1 MNRQVTVLMI
11 GSSSPSFI
19 Q

>member
-11 GSSSPSFI
+11 GSSSQSFI